1 MSSIRQNVV
10 DKGCDIC
17 QCKYTDKVYDA
28 RTVYGYW
35 AFMCED
41 CYDELGKGLGVG
53 KGQVYDVKTLKKI
66 EG

>member
-1 MSSIRQNVV
+1 MSSIRQQVV

-17 QCKYTDKVYDA
+17 KAAFTDVVYDGK
-28 RTVYGYW
+28 TLHGPW

-41 CYDELGKGLGVG
+41 CFQDLGVG
-53 KGQVYDVKTLKKI
+53 LGTGRGQKYDVKTLKKI